1 MVPQALSALMEYYK
15 DCYDPAELVEHLD
28 ISIEDLLDALVGW
41 FDNNEDLLQDDLEII
56 TNFKEDY

>member
-1 MVPQALSALMEYYK
+1 MEYYK
-15 DCYDPAELVEHLD
+15 DRYDPAELVEHLD

-56 TNFKEDY
+56 TNFKGDY